1 MRAEDNGRLTTQDR
15 RTLAAQQKQESRRI
29 YGDKHNGHVQ

>member
-1 MRAEDNGRLTTQDR
+1 MRAKDNGRLITQDR
-15 RTLAAQQKQESRRI
+15 RTLAAQQKQESYRS